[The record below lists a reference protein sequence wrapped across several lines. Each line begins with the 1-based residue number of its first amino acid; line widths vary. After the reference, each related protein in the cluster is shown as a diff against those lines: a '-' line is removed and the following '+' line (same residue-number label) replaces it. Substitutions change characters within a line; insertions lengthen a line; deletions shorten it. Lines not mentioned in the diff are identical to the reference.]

1 VKNLSF
7 FCCRDLDTTG
17 TSIANKI
24 SHNYQFGDTSDE
36 ISSIQQAKIIAG

>member
-7 FCCRDLDTTG
+7 FCCRELDTTG
-17 TSIANKI
+17 TGIAKKT

-36 ISSIQQAKIIAG
+36 ISSIQQIKIIAD